1 MIKINL
7 ALKKQFSAGTD
18 TGVSRFDVGNIQK
31 TSLIFIEEVKEI
43 RAPLIRII
51 CIAAILVFA
60 WGFYGEYKQSVLI
73 SKEKELKKLN
83 KAVSILQSEL
93 DKTKGYDAIKKSLE
107 EDESMIR
114 NKIATVKKLM
124 VDRTNSP
131 KLLLEISKAIPE
143 DVWLTELNIQETTV
157 ALKGASLGF
166 NQISD
171 FMKNLNESVYF
182 KDLDL
187 KSTQQTKLSTGH
199 EIATFELAAQKKLE

>member
-18 TGVSRFDVGNIQK
+18 TGISRFDVGNIQK

-51 CIAAILVFA
+51 CIVVILVFA

-83 KAVSILQSEL
+83 KTVSVLQSEL

-124 VDRTNSP
+124 IDRTNSP